1 MTYKPRSERKR
12 ASGGKATDT
21 EPLPKEHWNQYNAK
35 GSPEEKEEDAK
46 PDGFKRGGAKKRKEG
61 GHVEGEKAKHHLG
74 RRARGGSA
82 DAEPRH
88 GEEIKSREDTTNDE
102 RKRGGHVEERARGG
116 HVKAMMSGGSPFSTA
131 NKTKPPSED
140 KETGPGEQAP
150 MIP

>member
-12 ASGGKATDT
+12 ASGGKASDT

-46 PDGFKRGGAKKRKEG
+46 PDGFKRGGHMKKRKDG

-74 RRARGGSA
+74 RRARGGAA
-82 DAEPRH
+82 DEDPRK
-88 GEEIKSREDTTNDE
+88 GTESPTREDTMNDE

-116 HVKAMMSGGSPFSTA
+116 RAMMKGATPFSA
-131 NKTKPPSED
+131 AHSTKPPSED